1 MLLCNNSEMNNENE
15 EELVVA
21 KMNND
26 NEEQNNQVMLPVID
40 TSTRPSSSAVNNQIY
55 ATNSVIEELQ
65 VRNLQTWWAHTF
77 SFLRQNITNKYGSI
91 RSKNME
97 NACYRC
103 IKTIAVRWR
112 LYDVVGK
119 YMQPCNILR

>member
-1 MLLCNNSEMNNENE
+1 MNNENE

-40 TSTRPSSSAVNNQIY
+40 TSTRPSISSAVNNQIY

-65 VRNLQTWWAHTF
+65 VRNLQT
-77 SFLRQNITNKYGSI
+77 
-91 RSKNME
+91 
-97 NACYRC
+97 
-103 IKTIAVRWR
+103 
-112 LYDVVGK
+112 
-119 YMQPCNILR
+119 